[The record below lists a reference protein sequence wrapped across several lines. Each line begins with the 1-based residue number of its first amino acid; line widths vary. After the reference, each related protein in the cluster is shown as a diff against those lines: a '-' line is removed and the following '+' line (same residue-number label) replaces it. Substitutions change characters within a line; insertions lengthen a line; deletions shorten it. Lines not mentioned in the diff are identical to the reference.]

1 MDALSA
7 VLFVTYLDPVT
18 SKEIEYNKV
27 VQCLSIAEALL
38 YHRGVIKEED
48 ELREMGDTLRCLVT
62 AKALLHTVFSVPGSV
77 ISSLLLLSGDTEEN
91 PGPGHGGIAR
101 VRYSYIY
108 TSTLHNLYFVNAD
121 VDFDS
126 VDTHTILGKHNHEE
140 L

>member
-18 SKEIEYNKV
+18 SKETEYNKV
-27 VQCLSIAEALL
+27 GQCLSIAEALL
-38 YHRGVIKEED
+38 YHRGVTKEED
-48 ELREMGDTLRCLVT
+48 ELREMGETLRSLVI
-62 AKALLHTVFSVPGSV
+62 AKALLHTVFAVPGSV

-101 VRYSYIY
+101 VSYSYIP
-108 TSTLHNLYFVNAD
+108 TLYIYIYFVNAD
-121 VDFDS
+121 VDYDS